1 MLKKDQV
8 TKHISQRYNQE
19 LEDLRQQVMN
29 MGGLVEG
36 QLSKALNALVN
47 GEAELA
53 EQIIKDDALVNDFE
67 VKIDEEC
74 IQVVARRQPAAG
86 DLRLIMA
93 ISKATTDL
101 ERVGDEA
108 RKIAMM
114 ARALDSEDHTAPSA
128 KYLNAIKHLGEQVE
142 NMLHHALDAFA
153 RLDSDDAL
161 SVITMEEV
169 ADNEYDALS
178 RQLLTYMMED
188 PRKIS
193 GAMDVLW
200 AARALER
207 IGDHAVNIA
216 EHVVYAVHGQD
227 IRHSNNVII

>member
-36 QLSKALNALVN
+36 QLSKALNSLVN

-227 IRHSNNVII
+227 IRHGNNVII

>member
-36 QLSKALNALVN
+36 QLSKALNSLVN

-153 RLDSDDAL
+153 RLDSVDAL

-227 IRHSNNVII
+227 IRHGNNVII